1 MPTNTDSQRTAT
13 QMVTT
18 SCFKHYA
25 AGEITCKMVT
35 VEPKSMPQL
44 WDGKYRVIAAHPE
57 SSMYRIDFNGQ
68 NKKLATF
75 HASQQERNVANDAEK
90 FPNREHTQPPPILTK
105 SGLNERVID
114 NIIDQCRRG
123 PKDDEWLPR
132 RELEECE
139 ALDAWLAKHGDQ

>member
-1 MPTNTDSQRTAT
+1 
-13 QMVTT
+13 
-18 SCFKHYA
+18 
-25 AGEITCKMVT
+25 
-35 VEPKSMPQL
+35 
-44 WDGKYRVIAAHPE
+44 
-57 SSMYRIDFNGQ
+57 MYRIDLNGQ

-75 HASQQERNVANDAEK
+75 HVSQLKRNVANDAEK
-90 FPNREHTQPPPILTK
+90 FPNREHTRPPPILTK

-114 NIIDQCRRG
+114 NIIDQCHRERGWQYLVRWIGYG